1 MLPTKHFSFF
11 FLFFPFLQMKNKWL
25 TWIALGGMGFLLT
38 ACTKHPMNEQT
49 PEMTSGTDSQNL
61 LSSTETTMHC
71 PEAVQSYLDAASLT
85 GEGEKTVEK
94 GNEIVVDYI
103 GRLADGTVFD
113 TSVESVAKAC
123 NTYTP
128 GRPYQEGLSFVA
140 GAGNMIAGFDAG
152 VIGMKV
158 GQTKTV
164 TIPAKDAYGEKDDKY
179 LMTFPKEDIPDNF
192 KIGDEIPV
200 EMGRTAKVVAKTDTG
215 ITLDFNHPLAGKEL
229 IFDITI
235 KAIK

>member
-1 MLPTKHFSFF
+1 
-11 FLFFPFLQMKNKWL
+11 
-25 TWIALGGMGFLLT
+25 
-38 ACTKHPMNEQT
+38 
-49 PEMTSGTDSQNL
+49 
-61 LSSTETTMHC
+61 
-71 PEAVQSYLDAASLT
+71 
-85 GEGEKTVEK
+85 
-94 GNEIVVDYI
+94 
-103 GRLADGTVFD
+103 
-113 TSVESVAKAC
+113 
-123 NTYTP
+123 
-128 GRPYQEGLSFVA
+128 
-140 GAGNMIAGFDAG
+140 MIAGFDAG